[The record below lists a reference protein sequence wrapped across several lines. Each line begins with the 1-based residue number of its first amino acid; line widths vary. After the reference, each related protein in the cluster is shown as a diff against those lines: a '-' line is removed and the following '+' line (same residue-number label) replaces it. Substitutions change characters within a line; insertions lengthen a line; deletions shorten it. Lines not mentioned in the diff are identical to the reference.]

1 MFQPD
6 RKAVAAKDVVSTLEA
21 YESDIWE
28 YQILTG
34 NQMDNTM
41 MVVNLKKMM
50 PEVIR
55 ERLET
60 LDLQTYAEAKEYAIK
75 QARNLKKNSKTLPLD
90 LNENEE
96 EMEEKPRKKT
106 RFQEESPEEENDDDY
121 FKDDLLAWLGKGPG
135 KGKKCSNP

>member
-21 YESDIWE
+21 YEGDIRE

-75 QARNLKKNSKTLPLD
+75 QARNLKKPGKTSTLD
-90 LNENEE
+90 LNEDEE
-96 EMEEKPRKKT
+96 EKTENNKGHLRGYPREG
-106 RFQEESPEEENDDDY
+106 RVLHERRAASLD
-121 FKDDLLAWLGKGPG
+121 G
-135 KGKKCSNP
+135 